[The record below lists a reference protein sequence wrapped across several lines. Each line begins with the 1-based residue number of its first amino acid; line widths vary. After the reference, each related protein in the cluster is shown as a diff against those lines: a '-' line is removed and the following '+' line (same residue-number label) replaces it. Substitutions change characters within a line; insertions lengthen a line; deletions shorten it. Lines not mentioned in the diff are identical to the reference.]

1 MFEKGTLLSPS
12 RCESLSNDKIALTK
26 SIYLNPMNIEWT
38 YIKGSD
44 VKIEDMSQ
52 RRRNELL
59 ANATQGEKC
68 YSEDMSQAET

>member
-1 MFEKGTLLSPS
+1 
-12 RCESLSNDKIALTK
+12 
-26 SIYLNPMNIEWT
+26 MNMEWT

-52 RRRNELL
+52 RGRNELL

-68 YSEDMSQAET
+68 YS